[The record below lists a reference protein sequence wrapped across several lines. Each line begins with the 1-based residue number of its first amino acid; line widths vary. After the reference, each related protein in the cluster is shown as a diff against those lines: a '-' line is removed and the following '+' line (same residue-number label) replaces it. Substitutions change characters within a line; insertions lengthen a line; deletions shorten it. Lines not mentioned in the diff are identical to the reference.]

1 MFASQNPSDHFI
13 YYITDGSIFLHCN
26 LVGIWKDAQA
36 SIVMKSRLL
45 HPYLF
50 STFQI
55 SCSMSAY
62 VVRSVMFWRG
72 NGKLANGTF
81 G

>member
-13 YYITDGSIFLHCN
+13 YYITDGSISLHCN
-26 LVGIWKDAQA
+26 LVSIWKDAQV
-36 SIVMKSRLL
+36 SIVMKSHLL

-50 STFQI
+50 STFRI
-55 SCSMSAY
+55 SCSMSGY
-62 VVRSVMFWRG
+62 IVRTVMFWRG